1 MNRVFN
7 VNQADFQKNVIQRS
21 YETAVLVDFWAAWC
35 GPCRMLGPILERLAH
50 DPNNKVVLAKL
61 NVDYNQPLA
70 QQHNV
75 SGIPAVKAFVNGRLV
90 DEFVGALPEPRIR
103 QFIRQVHQK
112 ATPQKKNSP
121 PTNQPQTSKG
131 KIAKARQALKQGDGC
146 TAQHLLQ
153 EQDSPLL
160 PLATFVCS
168 AQNGQLYGNGD
179 IDIAYQQAAQAVMRR
194 EYSTALYNLLA
205 ILNQQRTYK
214 QASAIIE
221 GIFALLGDD
230 DPLVPAYRQ
239 QVKAV
244 LGHTNAM

>member
-7 VNQADFQKNVIQRS
+7 VNQADFQKNVIQQS

-35 GPCRMLGPILERLAH
+35 GPCRMLGPVLERLAH
-50 DPNNKVVLAKL
+50 DASNNVVLAKL

-70 QQHNV
+70 QKYNV

-90 DEFVGALPEPRIR
+90 DEFVGALPEPQVR
-103 QFIRQVHQK
+103 QFIAHVHQK
-112 ATPQKKNSP
+112 ATPQKKTATSP
-121 PTNQPQTSKG
+121 KQPQTSKG
-131 KIAKARQALKQGDGC
+131 KLAKARQALKQGDGC
-146 TAQHLLQ
+146 TAQQLLQ
-153 EQDSPLL
+153 GQDGPLL
-160 PLATFVCS
+160 TLATFVCS
-168 AQNGQLYGNGD
+168 AQKGQLNGNSD
-179 IDIAYQQAAQAVMRR
+179 MDIAYQQAAQAVMRR

-214 QASAIIE
+214 QAHALME
-221 GIFALLGDD
+221 GIFVLLGDD

-244 LGHTNAM
+244 LG